1 MNIAYFQQKLTERK
15 EYLEQS
21 LDQIESSLDKPHSKD
36 FEDDAT
42 EREGDEVLEHL
53 GNAELIELRQVNDA
67 LQRIEKGG
75 FGVCAAC
82 SGTISTARLEI
93 VPHTQKCRNCA

>member
-1 MNIAYFQQKLTERK
+1 MDLDHFQQTLTERK
-15 EYLEQS
+15 AYLERS
-21 LDQIESSLDKPHSKD
+21 LNTIERTLDTPHSKD

-67 LQRIEKGG
+67 LARIEKGE
-75 FGVCAAC
+75 FGICAAC
-82 SGTISTARLEI
+82 GEDILAERLEI

>member
-1 MNIAYFQQKLTERK
+1 MDLDHFQQTLTERK
-15 EYLEQS
+15 AYLERS
-21 LDQIESSLDKPHSKD
+21 LDTIERTLDKPHSKD

-67 LQRIEKGG
+67 LGRIKKGE

-82 SGTISTARLEI
+82 GGDISAERLEI
-93 VPHTQKCRNCA
+93 VPHTQKCRKCA